1 MTSRHSPAG
10 NTAMSA
16 SHTALGTADPR
27 PYTPVIKATPTAS
40 GSSPSNPSPDR
51 RLTPASSAM
60 HTYAARLG
68 ISDGRFHETTN
79 RHAVTTRM
87 ARDATRENRISLT
100 NGSVPEAVESAEEYV
115 QSRSALKSPKPTTG
129 RPRRRTAECET
140 FTSDPLYHRPEEK
153 IPAITNIKALSI
165 PFFRALPRE
174 TCGQEAP
181 AFCLEF
187 QENRC

>member
-1 MTSRHSPAG
+1 MR
-10 NTAMSA
+10 A

-40 GSSPSNPSPDR
+40 GSSPSNPKPDR

-60 HTYAARLG
+60 HTYAVRLG
-68 ISDGRFHETTN
+68 ISEGRFHEMTN

-129 RPRRRTAECET
+129 RPRRRTAERET

-153 IPAITNIKALSI
+153 IPAIANIKILSI
-165 PFFRALPRE
+165 PYFRALPCE
-174 TCGQEAP
+174 THAPGAP
-181 AFCLEF
+181 AFRLEF
-187 QENRC
+187 QENSC